1 MNKKKIFSILLA
13 STLVFST
20 TSMLGCGKNNTTT
33 DDGNKNNSVSEDIK
47 DTTDETVGET
57 EKLFDKVTDRTMEY
71 TAADLKTKL
80 EEKGYDVTKEKDT
93 EHFFTTDGKAYDV
106 DGDTLYVY
114 EYGESDT
121 SAIETDINS
130 IDIKGN
136 KIGEKNV
143 TWKATPHM
151 YKKGRVVV
159 IYDGDN
165 KDVINTLKETLG
177 DPFVG

>member
-1 MNKKKIFSILLA
+1 MNRKKIFSILLA
-13 STLVFST
+13 ATLVFST
-20 TSMLGCGKNNTTT
+20 TSMIGCGKNKT
-33 DDGNKNNSVSEDIK
+33 DDENNNNSVAEDVK
-47 DTTDETVGET
+47 DTADEAAGET

-80 EEKGYDVTKEKDT
+80 EEKGYDVSKEKDA
-93 EHFFTTDGKAYDV
+93 EDYFTTKGKVYDV

-114 EYGESDT
+114 EYGEKDNSE
-121 SAIETDINS
+121 IEKDINS

-136 KIGEKNV
+136 KIGEKNI

-159 IYDGDN
+159 MYDGDN
-165 KDVINTLKETLG
+165 KGIINTLKETLG